1 MESKSCFERL
11 SFAEKINYLQTVAE
25 KAKARWDNPPSSK
38 LTLIN
43 FTENAT
49 YRLEVENKT
58 KMIMRVQRLDYTT
71 LDSVKTELS
80 WIAELRRT
88 TNLSLNC
95 PLLSRNRKYVEVIE
109 SPEMNEKRLVVCF
122 KFIEGQSPA
131 DSSDANDDIGGLIR
145 KIDWIPDTLTIPVF
159 KLAALVQQNL
169 GHSKKSTL
177 QASDRQLYRKVGKIA
192 ATLHTRAIEWKDPDF
207 FERME
212 WNFDGT
218 FGKNW
223 NNFYG
228 VSYRSRQWLS
238 QKDISIIDQCVDLI
252 KKRVEAYGKAPDR
265 YGMIHS
271 DLRMANMLKNGDE
284 ITVLDFD
291 DCGKG
296 WFMYDIASVVTFM
309 EHRTDLSEVIKEL
322 IGGYELVR
330 KLSDEDKQ
338 EIGTFIMMRR
348 IGMLQ
353 SLISRIGSVIP
364 GSGESQVLTPE
375 VLAFYAKGTA
385 ILAKKY
391 LKNFASRPDL
401 TAIPA
406 KHYRV
411 SQQ

>member
-1 MESKSCFERL
+1 MKTESRYEML
-11 SFAEKINYLQTVAE
+11 SFPEKINYLRTVAE
-25 KAKARWDNPPSSK
+25 EAKARWSYPQASK

-49 YRLEVENKT
+49 FCLEAKNKE

-71 LDSVKTELS
+71 LNSVKTELS
-80 WIAELRRT
+80 WITELGRT
-88 TNLSLNC
+88 NRLLLNC
-95 PLLSRNRKYVEVIE
+95 PLLSRNGKYVEVIE
-109 SPEMNEKRLVVCF
+109 NPKMNEQRLVVCF
-122 KFIEGQSPA
+122 KYVEGQTPA
-131 DSSDANDDIGGLIR
+131 DSSDANDQIGTLIS
-145 KIDWIPDTLTIPVF
+145 KMDWIPDTITIPVF
-159 KLAALVQQNL
+159 KLAALLQQKL
-169 GHSKKSTL
+169 GGLKKSPL
-177 QASDRQLYRKVGKIA
+177 RVSDRQLYRMIGKIA
-192 ATLHTRAIEWKDPDF
+192 ATMHTRATEWKYPDF

-238 QKDISIIDQCVDLI
+238 QKDISVIDHCVDLI
-252 KKRVEAYGKAPDR
+252 KKRVEMYGKTPNR

-271 DLRMANMLKNGDE
+271 DLRMANLLKKGDK

-291 DCGKG
+291 DSGKG

-309 EHRTDLSEVIKEL
+309 EHRTDIPEVIKE
-322 IGGYELVR
+322 IIDGYESVR
-330 KLSDEDKQ
+330 KISDEDKQ
-338 EIGTFIMMRR
+338 EIGTFVMMRR

-353 SLISRIGSVIP
+353 SLIYRIGSVIP

-385 ILAKKY
+385 VLAKKY
-391 LKNFASRPDL
+391 LKNFALGSNL
-401 TAIPA
+401 TPVPA
-406 KHYRV
+406 KHHRAY
-411 SQQ
+411 Q

>member
-1 MESKSCFERL
+1 MKTESRFEML
-11 SFAEKINYLQTVAE
+11 SFPEKITYLRTVAE
-25 KAKARWDNPPSSK
+25 EAKARWNYSLASK

-49 YRLEVENKT
+49 FCLEAKNKE

-71 LDSVKTELS
+71 LNSVKTELN
-80 WIAELRRT
+80 WITELGRT
-88 TNLSLNC
+88 NHLLLNC
-95 PLLSRNRKYVEVIE
+95 PLLSRNGKYVEVIE
-109 SPEMNEKRLVVCF
+109 NPKMNEQRLVVCF
-122 KFIEGQSPA
+122 KYVEGQTPA
-131 DSSDANDDIGGLIR
+131 DSSDANDQIGTLIS
-145 KIDWIPDTLTIPVF
+145 KMDWIPDKITIPIF
-159 KLAALVQQNL
+159 KLAALLQQKL
-169 GHSKKSTL
+169 GGVKKSPL
-177 QASDRQLYRKVGKIA
+177 QASDCRLYRMIGKIA
-192 ATLHTRAIEWKDPDF
+192 ANMHTRATEWKYPDF

-238 QKDISIIDQCVDLI
+238 HKDISVIDHCVDLI
-252 KKRVEAYGKAPDR
+252 KKRVELYGKTPNR

-271 DLRMANMLKNGDE
+271 DLRMANLLKKGNK

-291 DCGKG
+291 DSGKG

-309 EHRTDLSEVIKEL
+309 EHRTDLPEVIKE
-322 IGGYELVR
+322 IIDGYESVR
-330 KLSDEDKQ
+330 KISDEDKQ
-338 EIGTFIMMRR
+338 EIGTFVMMRR

-353 SLISRIGSVIP
+353 SLIYRIGSVIP

-385 ILAKKY
+385 VLAKKY
-391 LKNFASRPDL
+391 LKNFALGSNL
-401 TAIPA
+401 TPVPA
-406 KHYRV
+406 KHHRAY
-411 SQQ
+411 Q